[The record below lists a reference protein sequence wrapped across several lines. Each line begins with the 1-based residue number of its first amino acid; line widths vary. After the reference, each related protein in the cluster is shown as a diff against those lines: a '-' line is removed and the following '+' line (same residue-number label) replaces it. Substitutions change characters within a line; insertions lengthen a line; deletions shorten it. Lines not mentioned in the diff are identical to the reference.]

1 MPTAKPKSQ
10 SKAKSKSK
18 PKAKGAKIV
27 SAAKP
32 KARTAAPKGTAK
44 PATKATAQGAPETA
58 LKAPV
63 VAFVGPALR
72 IRDFTES
79 VIREQTRLANVHG
92 AVNLAQGF
100 PDFPCEPALKDLARQ
115 AIESDHN
122 QYSVTWG
129 MPGLRRAIAKRMGEY
144 NGIQADA
151 DRNVTVTCGA
161 TEAMIC
167 AFMSNLDPGKEVILF
182 QPFYENYHPD
192 AYLCGAKPVYVT
204 LREPD
209 WSIDE
214 RELARAFNAR
224 TAAIVINTPHNP
236 TGKVFTREELGWISR
251 LCQKWGVLVFSDEIY
266 EHILYDGA
274 LHVSPASVP
283 GLEDRT
289 ITIGS
294 ASKTYGITGW
304 RVGWAVAH
312 EKLTNGL
319 RQVHDFMTVCAAT
332 PLQEAVRGALG
343 LGPGFYRELADH
355 YLQRRDFLVR
365 GLEDAGFRCHMPKG
379 AYYVMADVADIIGSS
394 DRYKDDVELA
404 RYLVSEVKV
413 ATVPGSSFYKTKG
426 RETGRAGVAHKLR
439 FCFCKKEETLI
450 KAIERLRQFRKDL

>member
-1 MPTAKPKSQ
+1 MAKPSR
-10 SKAKSKSK
+10 S
-18 PKAKGAKIV
+18 P
-27 SAAKP
+27 
-32 KARTAAPKGTAK
+32 AP
-44 PATKATAQGAPETA
+44 A
-58 LKAPV
+58 LILK
-63 VAFVGPALR
+63 PALR
-72 IRDFTES
+72 LRDFTES
-79 VIREQTRLANVHG
+79 VIREQTRLAHVHG
-92 AVNLAQGF
+92 SVNLAQGF
-100 PDFPCEPALKDLARQ
+100 PDFPCDDVIKELARK
-115 AIESDHN
+115 AVDADHN

-129 MPGLRRAIAKRMGEY
+129 MPALRQAIARKMGEY
-144 NGIQADA
+144 NGIAADA

-167 AFMSNLDPGKEVILF
+167 AFMANLDPGKEVILF

-214 RELARAFNAR
+214 RELARAFNPR

-236 TGKVFTREELGWISR
+236 TGKVFTREELVWISR

-274 LHVSPASVP
+274 AHVSPGSIP

-289 ITIGS
+289 VTIGS

-312 EKLTNGL
+312 ERITGNL
-319 RQVHDFMTVCAAT
+319 RKVHDFMTVCAAT

-343 LGPGFYRELADH
+343 LGPEFYRDLSAH
-355 YLQRRDFLVR
+355 YLKRRDFLVR
-365 GLEDAGFRCHMPKG
+365 GLEDAGFRCHVPRG
-379 AYYVMADVADIIGSS
+379 AYYVMADVADVIKGSKKY
-394 DRYKDDVELA
+394 RDDAELA

-413 ATVPGSSFYKTKG
+413 AAVPGSSFYKAKSMAQGKG
-426 RETGRAGVAHKLR
+426 KGKGSAAANAAVARKLR
-439 FCFCKKEETLI
+439 FCFCKKEETL
-450 KAIERLRQFRKDL
+450 ALAVERLRGFRKTL

>member
-1 MPTAKPKSQ
+1 MPTPKK
-10 SKAKSKSK
+10 KAKS
-18 PKAKGAKIV
+18 
-27 SAAKP
+27 
-32 KARTAAPKGTAK
+32 AAPSAPAK
-44 PATKATAQGAPETA
+44 R
-58 LKAPV
+58 L
-63 VAFVGPALR
+63 
-72 IRDFTES
+72 RDFTES
-79 VIREQTRLANVHG
+79 VIREQTRLAHVHG

-100 PDFPCEPALKDLARQ
+100 PDFPCEPVLKELARN
-115 AIESDHN
+115 AVEGDYN

-129 MPGLRRAIAKRMGEY
+129 MPPLRQAIAKKMGAY
-144 NGIQADA
+144 NGIQADP

-167 AFMSNLDPGKEVILF
+167 AFMSNLDPGREVILF

-192 AYLCGAKPVYVT
+192 AYLSGAKPVYVT

-214 RELARAFNAR
+214 KELTRAFNSR

-236 TGKVFTREELGWISR
+236 TGKVFTREELGLIAK
-251 LCQKWGVLVFSDEIY
+251 LCQKWGALVFSDEIY

-274 LHVSPASVP
+274 RHVSPGSLP

-289 ITIGS
+289 VTIGS

-312 EKLTNGL
+312 EKITNGL

-343 LGPGFYRELADH
+343 LGPEFYRDLSAH
-355 YLQRRDFLVR
+355 YLRRRDFLVN
-365 GLEDAGFRCHMPKG
+365 GLEEMGFRCHMPRG
-379 AYYVMADVADIIGSS
+379 AYYVMADVADLVRGSGKKGPGGGGS
-394 DRYKDDVELA
+394 RRFRDDAELA
-404 RYLVSEVKV
+404 RYLVSEMKV
-413 ATVPGSSFYKTKG
+413 ATVPGSSFYKIKG
-426 RETGRAGVAHKLR
+426 KAATDHKLR
-439 FCFCKKEETLI
+439 FCFCKKEETLTL
-450 KAIERLRQFRKDL
+450 ALERLREFRRSL

>member
-1 MPTAKPKSQ
+1 M
-10 SKAKSKSK
+10 KSKSK
-18 PKAKGAKIV
+18 TIPKALRKRPGAKAV
-27 SAAKP
+27 
-32 KARTAAPKGTAK
+32 APPTRV
-44 PATKATAQGAPETA
+44 PAP
-58 LKAPV
+58 APV
-63 VAFVGPALR
+63 PISAKRLQR
-72 IRDFTES
+72 FTES
-79 VIREQTRLANVHG
+79 VIREQTRLAHVHG

-100 PDFPCEPALKDLARQ
+100 PDFPCDEALKEFARK
-115 AIESDHN
+115 ALDADHN

-129 MPGLRRAIAKRMGEY
+129 MPSLRKAIADKMAAY
-144 NGIQADA
+144 NGIAADP

-167 AFMSNLDPGKEVILF
+167 AFLSNLDPGREVVFF

-192 AYLCGAKPVYVT
+192 AYLSGAKPVYVT

-214 RELARAFNAR
+214 RELTRAFNAR
-224 TAAIVINTPHNP
+224 TAAIVLNTPHNP
-236 TGKVFTREELGWISR
+236 TGKVFTRDELALISR

-274 LHVSPASVP
+274 GHVSPGSVP

-312 EKLTNGL
+312 GKLTDGL
-319 RQVHDFMTVCAAT
+319 RKVHDFMTVCAAT

-343 LGPGFYRELADH
+343 LGPEFYRDLSDH
-355 YLQRRDFLVR
+355 YLRRRDFLVR
-365 GLEDAGFRCHMPKG
+365 GLEAMGFRCHMPRG
-379 AYYVMADVADIIGSS
+379 AYYVMADVAEFIRVPGRVSAGGNS
-394 DRYKDDVELA
+394 AGWKHTGAARFRDDAEMA
-404 RYLVSEVKV
+404 RFLVAEAKV
-413 ATVPGSSFYKTKG
+413 ATVPGSSFYRIQGKADTS
-426 RETGRAGVAHKLR
+426 HKLR
-439 FCFCKKEETLI
+439 FCFCKREETL
-450 KAIERLRQFRKDL
+450 ALALDRLRDFRRGL

>member
-1 MPTAKPKSQ
+1 MPTAKSKSDS
-10 SKAKSKSK
+10 SKKPVKAAAAKS
-18 PKAKGAKIV
+18 
-27 SAAKP
+27 
-32 KARTAAPKGTAK
+32 
-44 PATKATAQGAPETA
+44 ATKSRSIPGRLPALPFAGAPD
-58 LKAPV
+58 
-63 VAFVGPALR
+63 GPAASFLGSALR

-100 PDFPCEPALKDLARQ
+100 PDFPCEPALKDLARK
-115 AIESDHN
+115 AIENDHN

-214 RELARAFNAR
+214 KELTRAFSAK
-224 TAAIVINTPHNP
+224 TTAIVINTPHNP

-274 LHVSPASVP
+274 RHVSPASIP

-289 ITIGS
+289 VTIGS

-343 LGPGFYRELADH
+343 LGPEFYRDLADH
-355 YLQRRDFLVR
+355 YLRRRDFLVR
-365 GLEDAGFRCHMPKG
+365 GLEDAGFRCHTPKG
-379 AYYVMADVADIIGSS
+379 AYYVMADVADIINSS

-426 RETGRAGVAHKLR
+426 REAGRAGVAHKLR

-450 KAIERLRQFRKDL
+450 MAIERLRRFRKDL

>member
-1 MPTAKPKSQ
+1 MPNPPR
-10 SKAKSKSK
+10 
-18 PKAKGAKIV
+18 PKAKTQG
-27 SAAKP
+27 AAKRKAVP
-32 KARTAAPKGTAK
+32 KPKQK
-44 PATKATAQGAPETA
+44 PGVKPLPE
-58 LKAPV
+58 KPMV
-63 VAFVGPALR
+63 PALR
-72 IRDFTES
+72 LRDFTES

-100 PDFPCEPALKDLARQ
+100 PDFPCEPALKELARR
-115 AIESDHN
+115 AVDADYN

-129 MPGLRRAIAKRMGEY
+129 MPALRQAIAEKVGEY
-144 NGIQADA
+144 NGIRADA

-167 AFMSNLDPGKEVILF
+167 AFMSSLDPGKEVILF

-192 AYLCGAKPVYVT
+192 AYLCGARPVYVT

-214 RELARAFNAR
+214 GELARAFNKR

-236 TGKVFTREELGWISR
+236 TGKVFTRAELGLIAG
-251 LCQKWGVLVFSDEIY
+251 LCQKWGVRVFSDEIY

-274 LHVSPASVP
+274 AHVSPASIP
-283 GLEDRT
+283 GLEDLT
-289 ITIGS
+289 VTIGS

-312 EKLTNGL
+312 EKITNGL

-343 LGPGFYRELADH
+343 LGPEFYRDLSDH
-355 YLQRRDFLVR
+355 YLKRRDFLVA
-365 GLEDAGFRCHMPKG
+365 GLEDAGFRCHLPKG
-379 AYYVMADVADIIGSS
+379 AYYVI
-394 DRYKDDVELA
+394 
-404 RYLVSEVKV
+404 SEMKV
-413 ATVPGSSFYKTKG
+413 AAVPGSSFYKSKAMASG
-426 RETGRAGVAHKLR
+426 TGAAASAGIAHKLR
-439 FCFCKKEETLI
+439 FCFCKKEETLSL
-450 KAIERLRQFRKDL
+450 AVERLREFRKTL

>member
-1 MPTAKPKSQ
+1 MPTPAR
-10 SKAKSKSK
+10 SKASKSKSS
-18 PKAKGAKIV
+18 PK
-27 SAAKP
+27 
-32 KARTAAPKGTAK
+32 TAPK
-44 PATKATAQGAPETA
+44 TKIAPGIT
-58 LKAPV
+58 
-63 VAFVGPALR
+63 PALR
-72 IRDFTES
+72 LRDFTES

-100 PDFPCEPALKDLARQ
+100 PDFPCEEALKDLARKAVDQ
-115 AIESDHN
+115 DYN

-129 MPGLRRAIAKRMGEY
+129 MPALRQAIAKKMGEY
-144 NGIQADA
+144 NGIAADA

-214 RELARAFNAR
+214 KELARAFNKR

-236 TGKVFTREELGWISR
+236 TGKVFTREELALIAK

-274 LHVSPASVP
+274 VHVSPASLP

-289 ITIGS
+289 VTIGS

-312 EKLTNGL
+312 EKITNNL
-319 RQVHDFMTVCAAT
+319 RKVHDFMTVCAAT

-343 LGPGFYRELADH
+343 LGPEFYRDLSAH
-355 YLQRRDFLVR
+355 YLQRRDFLVK
-365 GLEDAGFRCHMPKG
+365 GLEAAGFRCHLPRG
-379 AYYVMADVADIIGSS
+379 AYYVMADVADLIKGSLLKGS
-394 DRYKDDVELA
+394 GGARNFQDDTELA

-413 ATVPGSSFYKTKG
+413 ASVPGSSFYKVKTMASGKG
-426 RETGRAGVAHKLR
+426 AAAVRAGVAHKLR
-439 FCFCKKEETLI
+439 FCFCKQEATL
-450 KAIERLRQFRKDL
+450 ALAVERLSVFRRRA

>member
-1 MPTAKPKSQ
+1 MAKPSRSPARKSVT
-10 SKAKSKSK
+10 SRPKTAVGAK
-18 PKAKGAKIV
+18 PKAKAK
-27 SAAKP
+27 
-32 KARTAAPKGTAK
+32 AAPAASILK
-44 PATKATAQGAPETA
+44 PAA
-58 LKAPV
+58 LILK
-63 VAFVGPALR
+63 PALR
-72 IRDFTES
+72 LRDFTES
-79 VIREQTRLANVHG
+79 VIREQTRLAHVHG
-92 AVNLAQGF
+92 SVNLAQGF
-100 PDFPCEPALKDLARQ
+100 PDFPCEDVIKELARK
-115 AIESDHN
+115 AVDADHN

-129 MPGLRRAIAKRMGEY
+129 MPALRQAIARKMGEY
-144 NGIQADA
+144 NGIAADP

-167 AFMSNLDPGKEVILF
+167 AFMANLDPGKEVILF

-214 RELARAFNAR
+214 RELARAFNPR

-274 LHVSPASVP
+274 AHVSPGSIA

-289 ITIGS
+289 VTIGS

-312 EKLTNGL
+312 EKITGNL
-319 RQVHDFMTVCAAT
+319 RKVHDFMTVCAAT

-343 LGPGFYRELADH
+343 LGPEFYRDLSAH
-355 YLQRRDFLVR
+355 YLRRRDFLVR
-365 GLEDAGFRCHMPKG
+365 GLEDAGFRCHVPRG
-379 AYYVMADVADIIGSS
+379 AYYVMADVADVIKGSKGS
-394 DRYKDDVELA
+394 KKFRDDAELA
-404 RYLVSEVKV
+404 RYLVSEAKV
-413 ATVPGSSFYKTKG
+413 AAVPGSSFYKAKAMAGGKG
-426 RETGRAGVAHKLR
+426 EGSAAASAAMAHKLR
-439 FCFCKKEETLI
+439 FCFCKKEETL
-450 KAIERLRQFRKDL
+450 ALAVERLRAFRKTL

>member
-1 MPTAKPKSQ
+1 MPKAAKRTA
-10 SKAKSKSK
+10 SK
-18 PKAKGAKIV
+18 PTV
-27 SAAKP
+27 P
-32 KARTAAPKGTAK
+32 RTAAPKTTAPKVK
-44 PATKATAQGAPETA
+44 PIA
-58 LKAPV
+58 
-63 VAFVGPALR
+63 PALR
-72 IRDFTES
+72 LRDFTES
-79 VIREQTRLANVHG
+79 VIREQTRLAHVHG
-92 AVNLAQGF
+92 SVNLAQGF
-100 PDFPCEPALKDLARQ
+100 PDFPCEDVLKDLARR
-115 AIESDHN
+115 AVDADYN

-129 MPGLRRAIAKRMGEY
+129 MPALRQAIARKVGEY
-144 NGIQADA
+144 NGIQADP

-209 WSIDE
+209 WSIDA
-214 RELARAFNAR
+214 RELARAFNAK

-236 TGKVFTREELGWISR
+236 TGKVFTREELGLISR

-274 LHVSPASVP
+274 THVSPASIP

-289 ITIGS
+289 VTIGS

-312 EKLTNGL
+312 EKITNGL

-343 LGPGFYRELADH
+343 LGPEFYADLSSH
-355 YLQRRDFLVR
+355 YLRRRDYLVK
-365 GLEDAGFRCHMPKG
+365 GLEDAGFRCHVPRG
-379 AYYVMADVADIIGSS
+379 AYYVMADVADLIKGSRTYRN
-394 DRYKDDVELA
+394 DAELA

-413 ATVPGSSFYKTKG
+413 AAVPGSSFYKVKTMASG
-426 RETGRAGVAHKLR
+426 RGAAAVKAGATHKLR
-439 FCFCKKEETLI
+439 FCFCKKEETL
-450 KAIERLRQFRKDL
+450 ALAVERLREFRRKL